1 MKGREKELEFF
12 LAGSLEK
19 VFPDKRP
26 EEWKVGEK
34 LCILRGG
41 NTGCAAGVL
50 QKAWRKVSGAAEI
63 SL

>member
-19 VFPDKRP
+19 VFTDKRP

-34 LCILRGG
+34 L
-41 NTGCAAGVL
+41 
-50 QKAWRKVSGAAEI
+50 
-63 SL
+63 